1 MVCAGVR
8 LQKGVARGRR
18 ADHLASGAHENPV
31 CAMGRR
37 VGLGLGHL
45 AATVFWCD
53 GQQEF
58 PVMSKQQL
66 AENIVRL
73 IAKHNNK

>member
-1 MVCAGVR
+1 MIVANDVSQAGI
-8 LQKGVARGRR
+8 GFSS
-18 ADHLASGAHENPV
+18 DDN
-31 CAMGRR
+31 
-37 VGLGLGHL
+37 